1 MGLAQPLPNPHQD
14 YQTREGAAVSSL
26 YRYAQ
31 ITCIGLL
38 LAPISPVV
46 AEENA
51 SEAPLELTET
61 QITSLQAADGS
72 AELGYRVESIQLG
85 PLGNTRLQDTPFSIN
100 TVSGDLIQNTQA
112 TNTTEA
118 LKYVPTVYSNTGASQ
133 ITPYFTLRGFS
144 ASTWNYNM
152 AVDGMRNFDVY
163 QPMEDKERIE
173 VLNGANGFLYG
184 ITSPAGMINYSL
196 KRPTAHSLREF
207 TVGTYD
213 KQVYGHLDLGGALT
227 DTLKYRL
234 NVLQSDKGDT
244 NGMDDQ
250 SQKRHLYSG
259 ALDWQITPDTLLM
272 LDASRSRRNLEHAQ
286 ALFMTTAHIG
296 IPSAPNASKNW
307 GAPYTGAMDATNRF
321 GIGLETKLN
330 DVFTLRTKARYSR
343 IERSYLLN
351 RQVWQNNDLD
361 YRWRVDSQQEF
372 DTIVKQFNLFLDA
385 NLSTGPLKHLFTLGV
400 TRDSYD
406 SGDSGYR
413 GTTYTTVYPGDLHG
427 NTHYRPWSEPPK
439 GTSTSQETHY
449 TTLIFADR
457 ISIGDHWTLM
467 IGGTRARVDDRSTSR
482 NSAGAETTTRYDEN
496 EFSPAY
502 SISFKPIPE
511 LTAYASYVESLQQGL
526 VAGATQA
533 NAGQV
538 FSPYVS
544 KQKELGLKA
553 SVGGMDLSLAWFYIE
568 DANQNVDTATNVATQ
583 DGKAIH
589 KGWEF
594 SATGRLTERLTLT
607 GGFTKLDAWIDRA
620 STNERK
626 TPQGVP
632 ESMAK
637 LYAEYDLP
645 GSNSVSGLTL
655 TGGISYTEEVPWD
668 ASNTLYVNSVT
679 LLDAGLRYRARV
691 YDKDTTWRLMVS
703 NLADKDYWTTRSG
716 ILYLGAPRTLSL
728 SGTVSF

>member
-1 MGLAQPLPNPHQD
+1 MDFH
-14 YQTREGAAVSSL
+14 
-26 YRYAQ
+26 RYTA
-31 ITCIGLL
+31 TACISLL
-38 LAPISPVV
+38 LGQACQAL
-46 AEENA
+46 AEEDMV
-51 SEAPLELTET
+51 LELVET
-61 QITSLQAADGS
+61 QITSQQQLVADGS
-72 AELGYRVESIQLG
+72 AESGYRVENIQLG

-100 TVSGDLIQNTQA
+100 AVSGELIRNTQA

-196 KRPTAHSLREF
+196 KRPTIYTLREF
-207 TVGTYD
+207 SVGTYD
-213 KQVYGHLDLGGALT
+213 KQVYSHLDLGGVLT
-227 DTLKYRL
+227 DSLSYRL
-234 NVLQSDKGDT
+234 NVLESDTGDT
-244 NGMDDQ
+244 NGIDDQ
-250 SQKRHLYSG
+250 SQERHLYSG
-259 ALDWQITPDTLLM
+259 ALDWQISPDTLLI
-272 LDASRSRRNLEHAQ
+272 LDTSRSRRDLEHAQ
-286 ALFMTTAHIG
+286 ALFMTTSKIG
-296 IPSAPNASKNW
+296 IPSAPNAAKNW
-307 GAPYTGAMDATNRF
+307 GAPYTGAVDATNRF
-321 GIGLETKLN
+321 GVGLETKLN
-330 DVFTLRTKARYSR
+330 DVFSLRTKARYSR
-343 IERSYLLN
+343 IERSYFLN
-351 RQVWQNNDLD
+351 RQVWQNNNLD
-361 YRWRVDSQQEF
+361 YKWRVDAQDEF
-372 DTIVKQFNLFLDA
+372 DSIVKQINLFIDA
-385 NLSTGPLKHLFTLGV
+385 KFATGPLNHLFTLGV

-406 SGDSGYR
+406 SGNTGYR
-413 GTTYTTVYPGDLHG
+413 GTTYATVYPGNLHG
-427 NTHYRPWSEPPK
+427 NTRYPDSSEPPK

-449 TTLIFADR
+449 STLIFAER

-467 IGGTRARVDDRSTSR
+467 IGGTRARVNDYSTSK
-482 NSAGAETTTRYDEN
+482 SPAGVENTTHYDEN

-502 SISFKPIPE
+502 SISFKPIPA
-511 LTAYASYVESLQQGL
+511 LTAYASYVESLQQGM

-533 NAGQV
+533 NVGEV
-538 FSPYVS
+538 FAPYVS

-553 SVGGMDLSLAWFYIE
+553 TLGTMDLSLAWFHIE
-568 DANQNVDTATNVATQ
+568 DANQNVDTTTNMATQ

-620 STNERK
+620 SANERK

-645 GSNSVSGLTL
+645 GSTPQSGLTL

-668 ASNTLYVNSVT
+668 AANTHYLNSVT
-679 LLDAGLRYRARV
+679 LLDAGLRYRMRL
-691 YDKDTTWRLMVS
+691 YDRDTTWRLTVA